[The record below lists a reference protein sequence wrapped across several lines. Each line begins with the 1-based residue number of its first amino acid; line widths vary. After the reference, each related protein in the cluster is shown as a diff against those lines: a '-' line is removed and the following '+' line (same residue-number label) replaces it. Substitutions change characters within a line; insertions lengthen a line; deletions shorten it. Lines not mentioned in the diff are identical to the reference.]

1 MCTVLPCDAKI
12 AVKARIA
19 SSHLSFAC
27 CIRSFLLQVPQFLLY
42 QQVRYYV
49 NNLLALVISNEK
61 AQVQL
66 PYCIAEIQL
75 CQILV
80 IPVFLSSQE
89 GLRQWFQV
97 WQFLV

>member
-12 AVKARIA
+12 AVKARVA

-49 NNLLALVISNEK
+49 NKLLALVISSEK

-80 IPVFLSSQE
+80 IPALIVFLSSQE
-89 GLRQWFQV
+89 ELRQWFQIR
-97 WQFLV
+97 